1 MAKMTKADIQKRQL
15 EIMTKMDEMD
25 EKTNAREAK
34 MRALTSE
41 EQKGALTEE
50 QKRELE
56 ALKAEQRSQDIEYDA
71 LVRESAGLS
80 ARAKAMATGKD
91 LEQIRER
98 EDYGAK
104 IREMVNDC
112 FTNRR
117 AANATTILANA
128 ITKDPGG
135 DNNTEAN
142 LQAGGL
148 IPVEI
153 RPIIDTKV
161 PGTEL
166 PDDLVMVTGVTG
178 TQVIPYS
185 INDVKFTVEGEVTKV
200 NEQPL
205 DFANITTSPKRVA
218 ASVPVSRRAVANAAF
233 DIIAFI
239 TYKFQK
245 GWAIFRALH
254 IYAHGNYTKLQS
266 PFAQVTVKELTLDEN
281 IGKNLAK
288 EIAEMYDLGFEGDPE
303 LIFDKT
309 TEVDLKFTKLI
320 PGTTDSNRTVVEN
333 GQCVGYRYHI
343 SPFVDYTIDANG
355 VASKDF
361 VGEGENKKAVRYIAI
376 GHFGYLNE
384 QVYADGIEFNI
395 DGTSSANFDRN
406 VIALGMGLDYS
417 LVEMSSKVNGN
428 TSGKPQ
434 AFKLIKLIEPAS
446 SNEIGG

>member
-1 MAKMTKADIQKRQL
+1 MAQMTKADIQKRQL

-25 EKTNAREAK
+25 EKTNVREAK
-34 MRALTSE
+34 IRTLTSE
-41 EQKGALTEE
+41 EQKEE
-50 QKRELE
+50 REKLM
-56 ALKAEQRSQDIEYDA
+56 AEQRSQDIEYDA

-80 ARAKAMATGKD
+80 ARAKAMATGKE
-91 LEQIRER
+91 LSQIRER

-128 ITKDPGG
+128 VKDGA
-135 DNNTEAN
+135 DQNVTAN
-142 LQAGGL
+142 LEAGGL
-148 IPVEI
+148 VPVEI

-161 PGTEL
+161 TGIEL
-166 PDDLVMVTGVTG
+166 PEDLVMVTGVTG

-200 NEQPL
+200 AEQAL

-245 GWAIFRALH
+245 GWAMFRALH
-254 IYAHGNYTKLQS
+254 IYAHGEYTKLQS
-266 PFAQVTVKELTLDEN
+266 PFAQVDVVQLTLDEN

-288 EIAEMYDLGFEGDPE
+288 EIAKMYDLGFEGDPE
-303 LIFDKT
+303 IIMDKT

-320 PGTTDSNRTVVEN
+320 PGTTDSNRTVIQD
-333 GQCVGYRYHI
+333 GQCVGYRYHV
-343 SPFVDYTIDANG
+343 SPYIDYSINAQG
-355 VASKDF
+355 VATK
-361 VGEGENKKAVRYIAI
+361 GEDRYIGI

-428 TSGKPQ
+428 TNGKPQ
-434 AFKLIKLIEPAS
+434 AFKLIKLVEPAS
-446 SNEIGG
+446 SSEIGG

>member
-1 MAKMTKADIQKRQL
+1 MAKMTKADIQKRQM

-41 EQKGALTEE
+41 EQKGSITDE

-56 ALKAEQRSQDIEYDA
+56 SLKTEQRNQDIEYDG

-98 EDYGAK
+98 EDYGTK
-104 IREMVNDC
+104 IREMIQDC
-112 FTNRR
+112 YTNRR

-128 ITKDPGG
+128 IKTG
-135 DNNTEAN
+135 DDQNTTAN
-142 LQAGGL
+142 LEAGGL

-153 RPIIDTKV
+153 KPIIDTKV
-161 PGTEL
+161 PGIEL
-166 PDDLVMVTGVTG
+166 PEDLVMVTGVTG

-200 NEQPL
+200 EEQSL

-233 DIIAFI
+233 DIIAFL
-239 TYKFQK
+239 TFKFQK
-245 GWAIFRALH
+245 GWAIFRAQH
-254 IYAHGNYTKLQS
+254 VYGHGDFDKLDM
-266 PFAQVTVKELTLDEN
+266 PFAKVDIVELTLDEN
-281 IGKNLAK
+281 IGKNIAK
-288 EIAEMYDLGFEGDPE
+288 EIAAMYDLGFEGDPE
-303 LIFDKT
+303 IIMDKT

-320 PGTTDSNRTVVEN
+320 PGTTDSNRTVVQD
-333 GQCVGYRYHI
+333 GQCVGYRYKV
-343 SPFVDYTIDANG
+343 SPFIDYSFDEHGIGT
-355 VASKDF
+355 KDF
-361 VGEGENKKAVRYIAI
+361 VDPVTKKIPIRYIGI

-384 QVYADGIEFNI
+384 QVYADGIEFNV

-434 AFKLIKLIEPAS
+434 AFKLIKLVEPVS
-446 SNEIGG
+446 SNEIGD

>member
-1 MAKMTKADIQKRQL
+1 MAKMTKADIQKRQM

-41 EQKGALTEE
+41 EQKGTITDE

-80 ARAKAMATGKD
+80 ARAKAMASGKE
-91 LEQIRER
+91 LEKIRER

-104 IREMVNDC
+104 VRELVNDC
-112 FTNRR
+112 YTNRR

-128 ITKDPGG
+128 ITTG
-135 DNNTEAN
+135 DDQNVTGN
-142 LQAGGL
+142 LEAGGL

-166 PDDLVMVTGVTG
+166 PEDLVMVTGVTG

-200 NEQPL
+200 AEQKL

-218 ASVPVSRRAVANAAF
+218 ASVPVSRRAVAQAAF

-239 TYKFQK
+239 TFKFQK
-245 GWAIFRALH
+245 GWAQFRALH
-254 IYAHGNYTKLQS
+254 IYAHGEYTKLQS
-266 PFAQVTVKELTLDEN
+266 PFAQVDVVELPLDEN
-281 IGKNLAK
+281 IGKNLAR
-288 EIAEMYDLGFEGDPE
+288 EIAAMYDLGFEGDPE
-303 LIFDKT
+303 IIMDKT

-320 PGTTDSNRTVVEN
+320 PGTTDSNRTVVQD
-333 GQCVGYRYHI
+333 GQCVGYRYHV
-343 SPFVDYTIDANG
+343 SPFIDYTIASNG
-355 VASKDF
+355 VATKDS
-361 VGEGENKKAVRYIAI
+361 GRYIGI

-384 QVYADGIEFNI
+384 QVYADGIEFNV

-406 VIALGMGLDYS
+406 VIAMGMSLDYS
-417 LVEMSSKVNGN
+417 LVELSSKVNGN
-428 TSGKPQ
+428 TSDKPQ
-434 AFKLIKLIEPAS
+434 AFKLIKLVDAAS
-446 SNEIGG
+446 DSDL

>member
-1 MAKMTKADIQKRQL
+1 MAKMTKAQIEKRQL
-15 EIMTKMDEMD
+15 EIMDRLDVLDQNANVRE
-25 EKTNAREAK
+25 EKIRT
-34 MRALTSE
+34 LTSE
-41 EQKGALTEE
+41 EQKGTITEE
-50 QKRELE
+50 QKREL
-56 ALKAEQRSQDIEYDA
+56 AQLKNEQRAEDAEYEK
-71 LVRESAGLS
+71 LTRESGGLS
-80 ARAKAMATGKD
+80 TRAKAMATGKD
-91 LEQIRER
+91 LENIRER

-128 ITKDPGG
+128 VTSGADQ
-135 DNNTEAN
+135 NTTAN
-142 LQAGGL
+142 LEAGGL

-161 PGTEL
+161 PGIEL
-166 PDDLVMVTGVTG
+166 PEDLVMVTGVTG

-200 NEQPL
+200 AEQAL

-245 GWAIFRALH
+245 GWAMFRALH
-254 IYAHGNYTKLQS
+254 IYAHGNYAKLQS
-266 PFAQVTVKELTLDEN
+266 PFAQVDVVELTLDEN

-288 EIAEMYDLGFEGDPE
+288 EIAKMYDLGFEGDPE
-303 LIFDKT
+303 LIMDKT

-320 PGTTDSNRTVVEN
+320 PGTTDSNRTVIQD
-333 GQCVGYRYHI
+333 GQCVGYRYHV
-343 SPFVDYTIDANG
+343 SPYIDYSIDADG
-355 VASKDF
+355 VATK
-361 VGEGENKKAVRYIAI
+361 GEDRYIGI

-446 SNEIGG
+446 SSDI

>member
-1 MAKMTKADIQKRQL
+1 MGKMTKSEIQKRQA
-15 EIMTKMDEMD
+15 EILAQLDEMD
-25 EKTNAREAK
+25 EKTNVREAK

-41 EQKGALTEE
+41 EQKGTITDE

-56 ALKAEQRSQDIEYDA
+56 ALKAEQRAQDEVYDK
-71 LVRESAGLS
+71 LLHESTGLS
-80 ARAKAMATGKD
+80 VRAKAMASGKE
-91 LEQIRER
+91 LEQIQER
-98 EDYGAK
+98 ENYGAK

-112 FTNRR
+112 YTNRR

-128 ITKDPGG
+128 ITTGADQNEK
-135 DNNTEAN
+135 AN
-142 LQAGGL
+142 LEAGGL

-153 RPIIDTKV
+153 KPIIDTKV
-161 PGTEL
+161 PGIEL
-166 PDDLVMVTGVTG
+166 PEDLVMVTGVTG

-200 NEQPL
+200 AEQAL

-245 GWAIFRALH
+245 GWAMFRALH
-254 IYAHGNYTKLQS
+254 IYAHGAYTALQS
-266 PFAQVTVKELTLDEN
+266 PFAQVTVETLTLDEN

-288 EIAEMYDLGFEGDPE
+288 KIAAMYDLGFEGDPE
-303 LIFDKT
+303 LIMDKT

-320 PGTTDSNRTVVEN
+320 PGTTDSNRTVIQD
-333 GQCVGYRYHI
+333 GQCVGYRYHV
-343 SPFVDYTIDANG
+343 SPYIDYTINASG
-355 VASKDF
+355 VATKDTD
-361 VGEGENKKAVRYIAI
+361 RYIGI

-384 QVYADGIEFNI
+384 QVYADGIEFNV

-428 TSGKPQ
+428 NSGKPQ
-434 AFKLIKLIEPAS
+434 AFKLIKLVEPKP
-446 SNEIGG
+446 